1 MPFSEPE
8 GAFLCS
14 CTLGICIGIWVYD
27 ISCFFRF
34 RLLSCCHFNIS
45 MRQRFIHIASS
56 FLLILFL
63 TDAYSQ
69 SPDRM
74 QLLDKSM
81 KAAKS
86 DTERVHILGD
96 AVWDIHIRNPALA
109 DSIAAIEI
117 KYGMQSGDSRYEADA
132 YNDAGVVKYRLGDY
146 AACEAYY
153 LHSMDLR
160 KKDQNEKG
168 VAACLGK
175 LGALYQK
182 KGNLDKA
189 LDCQLECLRI
199 QEKYNNKA
207 NIALTYNNIAVIHS
221 NQRNFRK
228 AIDFSQKA
236 MAINL
241 ALSNKS
247 GLMGNYNTLSSAY
260 AGMNK
265 YDSAL
270 LLLDSVVAI
279 ADAMGDKYSKAI
291 AYCNIGNAYEHI
303 QDSAHALENF
313 TKALTLAKETKS
325 KAAIGMYS
333 QNIGDIYRANGQY
346 DKAEPYLLAS
356 YQIAKELDQK
366 PVLYLNS
373 LSLYYL
379 YKQRGDMKKAAA
391 YVEESIAVKDSVF
404 NEESSRQIA
413 EMQTKYETE
422 KKEQQLQIQHLQIN
436 RRNIILIVLSIVFAM
451 SGAIGWLSYNRYKLR
466 QKELMNAEMLR
477 QQEMRAKA
485 ILDAEEQERQRIGR
499 DLHDGVGQ
507 ILSAAK
513 LNLSAL
519 QSTLAIPGQSNKDKM
534 QNALDLLDESV
545 KEVRSISHNMM
556 PNMLIKSGLA
566 SAVRDFV
573 NKMTGDKLKIDL
585 DIVGM
590 NNRLDST
597 VEAVL
602 FRVFQEIVNNIIRHS
617 DANHVTIQLLRHERE
632 MVLMVEDN
640 GKGFDVQH
648 TILNENGIGLKNIT
662 SRVDYLHGTIH
673 FDSVPGRGT
682 TVIVE
687 IPISHETDHS

>member
-1 MPFSEPE
+1 
-8 GAFLCS
+8 
-14 CTLGICIGIWVYD
+14 
-27 ISCFFRF
+27 
-34 RLLSCCHFNIS
+34 
-45 MRQRFIHIASS
+45 
-56 FLLILFL
+56 
-63 TDAYSQ
+63 
-69 SPDRM
+69 M
-74 QLLDKSM
+74 QQLDKNM

-96 AVWDIHIRNPALA
+96 AVWDIHIKNPVLA
-109 DSIAAIEI
+109 DSIAMLEI
-117 KYGMQSGDSRYEADA
+117 KYGKQSADARYEADA

-146 AACEAYY
+146 ATCEEYY

-160 KKDQNEKG
+160 KKDKNEKG

-189 LDCQLECLRI
+189 LECQLECLKI
-199 QEKYNNKA
+199 QEKYNNKG

-228 AIDFSQKA
+228 AIDYSRKA
-236 MAINL
+236 MEINL
-241 ALSNKS
+241 SLPNKT

-260 AGMNK
+260 AGLK
-265 YDSAL
+265 RYDSAL
-270 LLLDSVVAI
+270 LLLDSVVSL
-279 ADAMGDKYSKAI
+279 ADILEDKYSKAI
-291 AYCNIGNAYEHI
+291 AYCNIGNTYEHLK
-303 QDSAHALENF
+303 DSAHALDYF
-313 TKALTLAKETKS
+313 IKALDLAKENKS

-333 QNIGDIYRANGQY
+333 QNIGDLYRANAQY
-346 DKAEPYLLAS
+346 DKAEPYLLSS
-356 YQIAKELDQK
+356 YQIAKELNQK

-379 YKQRGDMKKAAA
+379 YKQRGDLTKAAA

-436 RRNIILIVLSIVFAM
+436 RRNIILIVLCLVFAL
-451 SGAIGWLSYNRYKLR
+451 SVLIGWLSYNRYKLR
-466 QKELMNAEMLR
+466 QKALMDSEMLR
-477 QQEMRAKA
+477 QQELRAKA
-485 ILDAEEQERQRIGR
+485 ILDAEEQERQRIGQ

-519 QSTLAIPGQSNKDKM
+519 QSTLAIPEQGNKDKM

-545 KEVRSISHNMM
+545 KEVRSISHSMM

-585 DIVGM
+585 DIVGT
-590 NNRLDST
+590 NKRLDST
-597 VEAVL
+597 IEAVL
-602 FRVFQEIVNNIIRHS
+602 FRIFQEIVNNIIRHS
-617 DANHVTIQLLRHERE
+617 GANQVTIQLLQHDQEI
-632 MVLMVEDN
+632 VLMVEDN
-640 GKGFDVQH
+640 GKGFDVGKTLQ
-648 TILNENGIGLKNIT
+648 NENGIGLKNIT

-687 IPISHETDHS
+687 IPIRYETDHS